1 MNKAKSLRFPLQSD
15 PLPLRSFEILRR
27 MVAQAEILF
36 WRSFIQL
43 ATLVKRQRPDV
54 DEMGTYACAPE
65 KTFSPKWFF
74 LFSVAGYLLGV
85 LFGFLSAYLF

>member
-1 MNKAKSLRFPLQSD
+1 MNKAKSLRFPLQND
-15 PLPLRSFEILRR
+15 PLPLRSFEALGK
-27 MVAQAEILF
+27 MMAQAEILF

-43 ATLVKRQRPDV
+43 ATLARRKHADV
-54 DEMGTYACAPE
+54 DEMGMYACAPK
-65 KTFSPKWFF
+65 KTFSTKWFF